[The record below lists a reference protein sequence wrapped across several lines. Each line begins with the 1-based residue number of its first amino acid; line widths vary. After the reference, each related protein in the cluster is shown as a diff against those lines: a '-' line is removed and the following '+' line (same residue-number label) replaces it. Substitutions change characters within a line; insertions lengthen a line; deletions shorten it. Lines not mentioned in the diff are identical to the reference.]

1 MPPVNKCVLKLCY
14 YKWIRKL
21 LVMMVKPWLL
31 ALPNNA
37 QKINFF
43 IFLYHKEV
51 TQKHI
56 DFSSAIYQVVFINL
70 RTYTKVPVRALC
82 VFTVTRS
89 VGYFPLS
96 VTVVSAVNRYQLQ
109 RKLI

>member
-70 RTYTKVPVRALC
+70 RTYTKAC
-82 VFTVTRS
+82 T
-89 VGYFPLS
+89 Y
-96 VTVVSAVNRYQLQ
+96 VS
-109 RKLI
+109 I

>member
-1 MPPVNKCVLKLCY
+1 MPPVNKWVLKLCY

-31 ALPNNA
+31 A
-37 QKINFF
+37 FF

-70 RTYTKVPVRALC
+70 RTYTKVC
-82 VFTVTRS
+82 T
-89 VGYFPLS
+89 Y
-96 VTVVSAVNRYQLQ
+96 VS
-109 RKLI
+109 I

>member
-37 QKINFF
+37 QKN
-43 IFLYHKEV
+43 
-51 TQKHI
+51 
-56 DFSSAIYQVVFINL
+56 
-70 RTYTKVPVRALC
+70 
-82 VFTVTRS
+82 
-89 VGYFPLS
+89 
-96 VTVVSAVNRYQLQ
+96 
-109 RKLI
+109 